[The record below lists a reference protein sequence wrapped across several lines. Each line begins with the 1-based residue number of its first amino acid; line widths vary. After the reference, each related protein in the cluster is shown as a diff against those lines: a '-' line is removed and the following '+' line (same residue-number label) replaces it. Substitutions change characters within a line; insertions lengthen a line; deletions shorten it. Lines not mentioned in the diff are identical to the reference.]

1 MYFVPRT
8 EAFAKW
14 KEKPSHFSSSIF
26 GVIIYENISR
36 LYSSIAW
43 QDFLHLKASFLLLSI
58 ELLNSEEVATNK
70 RWKQVQRAV
79 KCGINKVV
87 LIPVCLSS

>member
-1 MYFVPRT
+1 MSSVT
-8 EAFAKW
+8 MLEAFGT
-14 KEKPSHFSSSIF
+14 SYYIRFS
-26 GVIIYENISR
+26 VP
-36 LYSSIAW
+36 
-43 QDFLHLKASFLLLSI
+43 KASFLLLSI